1 VNSRR
6 VPDEHARFTKLLL
19 RFALAPGCGERTVP
33 PGRAIRRG
41 HHKANSLVYFCYI
54 HRASGQAPHFEVLPE
69 TSHVG
74 AMEHAAQMMAQRAD
88 AIRAEIWDGDRL
100 VFSLP
105 RAAAPREG
113 ASHAPR

>member
-1 VNSRR
+1 VAVRSGPVGARR
-6 VPDEHARFTKLLL
+6 NP
-19 RFALAPGCGERTVP
+19 
-33 PGRAIRRG
+33 
-41 HHKANSLVYFCYI
+41 LVYFCYI
-54 HRASGQAPHFEVLPE
+54 HRESGSAPHFEVLPE

-105 RAAAPREG
+105 RSAAPR
-113 ASHAPR
+113 APPPQSDAR